1 MLVLTRKHQEKIRIG
16 DNIVIT
22 VLKTKGK
29 AVRLGIEAPMEV
41 PVIRGELK
49 FESEAVVEGLGG
61 ADAETS
67 SLKLVDHLDAPL
79 PPKKERSHTDR
90 VKAHWPA
97 KAEPVNGAVPPG
109 STSRVALERVSR
121 EQLSQVLPKMGAG
134 SAPLRAMLDRRSV
147 SV

>member
-1 MLVLTRKHQEKIRIG
+1 LVLTRKHQEKIRIG

-49 FESEAVVEGLGG
+49 FDSEAVVELFGG
-61 ADAETS
+61 ANAETS
-67 SLKLVDHLDAPL
+67 SLKLVDHLDAPRAT
-79 PPKKERSHTDR
+79 KKERSHTDR

-97 KAEPVNGAVPPG
+97 KTEPVSGALPPG
-109 STSRVALERVSR
+109 STSRVTLERVSR
-121 EQLSQVLPKMGAG
+121 EQLNQVLPKMAAG

>member
-16 DNIVIT
+16 ENIVIT

-49 FESEAVVEGLGG
+49 FESEAVGEEL
-61 ADAETS
+61 DEAEET
-67 SLKLVDHLDAPL
+67 SLKLADLLAAPRAT
-79 PPKKERSHTDR
+79 KKERSHTDR
-90 VKAHWPA
+90 VKAHWPV
-97 KAEPVNGAVPPG
+97 KTEPVNGAVPPG
-109 STSRVALERVSR
+109 STSRVTLERVSR
-121 EQLSQVLPKMGAG
+121 EQLGQVLPKMAAG